1 VGIATP
7 AKPALFFCALTY
19 GEEGV
24 ARAAGAELNNILGA
38 AAIDMAPFPFSFT
51 NYYEEEMGTGLW
63 KAVRIFSAPR
73 DPQDLAEIKL
83 QTNAIEAALAA
94 PGGKR
99 RVNLDPGYLTL
110 AKVVL
115 ATTKDF
121 SHRIYL
127 RGGVYAEVTLSARD
141 GAFQPHPWTYPDYR
155 QESVRQFFWK
165 ARNLLAVQRAEK

>member
-1 VGIATP
+1 MGIATP
-7 AKPALFFCALTY
+7 AQPAIFFCALTY
-19 GEEGV
+19 GEAGV
-24 ARAAGAELNNILGA
+24 AEAAGAELHNILGA
-38 AAIDMAPFPFSFT
+38 AASDMAPFRFSFT

-63 KAVRIFSAPR
+63 KTVRIFSAPR
-73 DPQDLAEIKL
+73 DPFDLADIKV

-141 GAFQPHPWTYPDYR
+141 GAFQPHPWTYPDYK

-165 ARNLLAVQRAEK
+165 ARNLLAVARTEK